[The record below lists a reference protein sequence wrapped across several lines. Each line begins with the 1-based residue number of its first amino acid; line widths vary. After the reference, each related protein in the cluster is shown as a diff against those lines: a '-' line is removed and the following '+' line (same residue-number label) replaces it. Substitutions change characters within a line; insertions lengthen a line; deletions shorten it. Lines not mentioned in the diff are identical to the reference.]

1 MKLAG
6 AALFV
11 VAGLSGLVVALDAIN
26 VLASVPV
33 WVVGGFLSLC
43 LLGLVVTAVWL
54 FGPSQPGAAG
64 IDAEEAIREL
74 DARGLLDLREF
85 RATRAF
91 GVDEFEDEGLHYY
104 LELDD
109 KRVLFLSGQYLYD
122 HEPDPKLDRPRSFPC
137 TEFAIRRHKREG
149 YFVSIECRGR
159 VLEPEVIAPP
169 FRTMDWEDEIPRDGD
184 LIEDTPYE
192 RLKEA
197 RLASDRRPR

>member
-54 FGPSQPGAAG
+54 FGPSLPAADG

-104 LELDD
+104 VELDD

-137 TEFAIRRHKREG
+137 TEFAIKRHKREG
-149 YFVSIECRGR
+149 YFVSIECRGH

-169 FRTMDWEDEIPRDGD
+169 FRPMDWEDEIPRDGD

-197 RLASDRRPR
+197 RLSSGGQSR

>member
-54 FGPSQPGAAG
+54 FGPSLPGAAG

-104 LELDD
+104 VELDD

-122 HEPDPKLDRPRSFPC
+122 FEPDPKSDRPRSFPC

-169 FRTMDWEDEIPRDGD
+169 FRPRDWEDEIPRDGEV
-184 LIEDTPYE
+184 IEDTPYE
-192 RLKEA
+192 RLKDA
-197 RLASDRRPR
+197 RLDAERRG

>member
-43 LLGLVVTAVWL
+43 LVGLVVTAVWL
-54 FGPSQPGAAG
+54 FAPSLPGAAAG

-74 DARGLLDLREF
+74 DARGLLDTREF

-104 LELDD
+104 VELDD

-122 HEPDPKLDRPRSFPC
+122 YEPDPKSDRPRSFPC

-159 VLEPEVIAPP
+159 VLDPEVIAPS

-184 LIEDTPYE
+184 LIENTPYE
-192 RLKEA
+192 QLKDA
-197 RLASDRRPR
+197 RLAGGRSR

>member
-54 FGPSQPGAAG
+54 FGPSLPGAAG

-104 LELDD
+104 VELDD

-122 HEPDPKLDRPRSFPC
+122 HEPDPKVDRPRSFPC

-169 FRTMDWEDEIPRDGD
+169 FRPMDWEDEIPRDGD
-184 LIEDTPYE
+184 LIEDPPYD

-197 RLASDRRPR
+197 RLSSGGSR